1 MQAAQQTQNSMLNS
15 QSFGYASDRP
25 MATLPKEIAN
35 QMMTLDGLVKSH
47 LDLVSEL
54 HQVLSPVMTP
64 ASPTE
69 NSIGGASPND
79 PLSPFA
85 IELQQLSRR
94 IQQAN
99 ASLRDALGRIQL

>member
-1 MQAAQQTQNSMLNS
+1 MQTAQQTHNMLVGN
-15 QSFGYASDRP
+15 QTYGYESAKP
-25 MATLPKEIAN
+25 MATVPKDIAD

-54 HQVLSPVMTP
+54 HQALNPVMTP
-64 ASPTE
+64 AMPTE
-69 NSIGGASPND
+69 QCVGGVSPND
-79 PLSPFA
+79 PRSPFA

>member
-1 MQAAQQTQNSMLNS
+1 MQTAQQTHNMLTGS
-15 QSFGYASDRP
+15 QTYGYTSDKP
-25 MATLPKEIAN
+25 MATLPKEIAD
-35 QMMTLDGLVKSH
+35 QMMMLDGLVKSH

-69 NSIGGASPND
+69 NSIGGVSPND
-79 PLSPFA
+79 PRSPFA